1 MIYDAGAG
9 RQDRHNLGMHPPY
22 MIRCCLGMKWRQEDA
37 YRTAADARHESHMC
51 SFEQEIDRL
60 ELTQLQGER
69 RRENEKVEGRTGAL
83 GGRQQRQQP

>member
-1 MIYDAGAG
+1 
-9 RQDRHNLGMHPPY
+9 
-22 MIRCCLGMKWRQEDA
+22 
-37 YRTAADARHESHMC
+37 MC